1 VRREASASAVTPREV
16 ERIKGHPL
24 RSVPNTDN
32 SDSYAA
38 ATTSHALFVLPS
50 RRGHGFQAS
59 IRGHMLELADPS
71 SGHALAPTPD
81 DLLIASIASDFA
93 WSARRFLRAQG
104 LPDDVSVS
112 AEWRTRD
119 SHPRV
124 ADISVTLT
132 VPEIVETISDAL
144 MSALEE
150 RAAARSLD
158 GPLRVHLR
166 CEG

>member
-1 VRREASASAVTPREV
+1 MTTREV
-16 ERIKGHPL
+16 ERIKGQPL
-24 RSVPNTDN
+24 RFVPNTDA
-32 SDSYAA
+32 SDSDAVVTA
-38 ATTSHALFVLPS
+38 SHALFILPS
-50 RRGHGFQAS
+50 RRGTGFHAS

-93 WSARRFLRAQG
+93 WSARRFLRAHG

-112 AEWRTRD
+112 AEWRTRE
-119 SHPRV
+119 SPPRV

-144 MSALEE
+144 VSALEE

-158 GPLRVHLR
+158 EPLRFDLHYAGEAV
-166 CEG
+166 G